1 MTRTHVITGAG
12 SGIGAALARRLTD
25 RGDRL
30 VLVARDAGRARDLTA
45 AHEWSAAI
53 VAVIADPATL
63 ESAVAAAGDA
73 LPDRVDS
80 IVHAAGIVDL
90 GPVGELPLEAW
101 TSQVTVNL
109 VAPAELTRL
118 LLPRVR
124 AARGQVL
131 FVNSG
136 AGLTAHPEW
145 GAYAA
150 SKHGLRALAD
160 ALRGEEA
167 RHGVRVTSVYPGRT
181 ATPMQEKV
189 HAQEG
194 AAYDPSRFI
203 DAESVATAIL
213 AALDATPDA
222 TLTDITVRPGPR

>member
-1 MTRTHVITGAG
+1 MTRIHVLTGAG
-12 SGIGAALARRLTD
+12 SGIGAALARRLSG

-30 VLVARDAGRARDLTA
+30 ILVGRDDARAAQLRADFAG
-45 AHEWSAAI
+45 SAAI
-53 VAVIADPATL
+53 VADLTDPAALQRAVT
-63 ESAVAAAGDA
+63 SAD
-73 LPDRVDS
+73 LPDRIDS
-80 IVHAAGIVDL
+80 VVHAAGVVDL
-90 GPVGELPLEAW
+90 GAVGDLPLDAW
-101 TSQVTVNL
+101 TSQLTVNL

-118 LLPRVR
+118 LLPAVR

-136 AGLTAHPEW
+136 AGLHAHAEW

-150 SKHGLRALAD
+150 SKHGLKALAD
-160 ALRGEEA
+160 ALRAEEG

-181 ATPMQEKV
+181 ATPMQARV
-189 HAQEG
+189 HEQEG

-203 DAESVATAIL
+203 DAESVASAIL

-222 TLTDITVRPGPR
+222 ALTDITVRPGPR